1 LKELGSD
8 KADLLEDEKKKKDL
22 TKSFLLMSPN
32 KTHGKKK
39 FVLFTFLHCPVVS
52 SFEFLLSGV

>member
-8 KADLLEDEKKKKDL
+8 KADLLEDEKKKKKDL

-32 KTHGKKK
+32 KTHGKKN
-39 FVLFTFLHCPVVS
+39 LFCSHFCIAQ
-52 SFEFLLSGV
+52 